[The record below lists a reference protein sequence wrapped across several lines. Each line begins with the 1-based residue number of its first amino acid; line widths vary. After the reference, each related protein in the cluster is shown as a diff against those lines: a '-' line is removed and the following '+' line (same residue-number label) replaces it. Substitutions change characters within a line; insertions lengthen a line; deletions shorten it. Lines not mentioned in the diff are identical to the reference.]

1 VVPHPVICEKEM
13 DEINNEKQ
21 KETGLGLGIF
31 IILIQLGLM
40 ISATTVGDGKLG
52 PVTKGAEAIIGGIYL
67 QLWGLLFLLSYF
79 FSHKCFFF
87 RGLIWICENFSSP
100 KGRKM
105 AFFYFALAFGLGTAV
120 LLIGLGVIQ
129 NHSR

>member
-1 VVPHPVICEKEM
+1 M
-13 DEINNEKQ
+13 
-21 KETGLGLGIF
+21 
-31 IILIQLGLM
+31 ILLGLM

-52 PVTKGAEAIIGGIYL
+52 PVTKGPDAIIGGIYL
-67 QLWGLLFLLSYF
+67 QFWGLLFLLSYF

-105 AFFYFALAFGLGTAV
+105 AFFYFALAFGIGTTV
-120 LLIGLGVIQ
+120 LLTGIGVIQ
-129 NHSR
+129 IPSR